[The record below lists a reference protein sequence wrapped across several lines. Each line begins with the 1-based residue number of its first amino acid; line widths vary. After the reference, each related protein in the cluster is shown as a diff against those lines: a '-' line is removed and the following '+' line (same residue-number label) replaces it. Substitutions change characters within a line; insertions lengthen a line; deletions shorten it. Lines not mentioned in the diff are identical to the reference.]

1 MTEGGDYKLSC
12 CWLTS
17 WQATEIIWILPFI
30 CTHLQTSFSWLVWK
44 SVIVCRLSVQTIVLK
59 HEEDVKHHREQT
71 KAKLCG
77 ITKYQPPFIWRE
89 THGRVRTIAFDTQ
102 SHGSEGRADTKD
114 SLKVVHECEMNSW
127 INELLSSISGVSL
140 DQKCIW
146 LDYVGLTW
154 LCAVQRELREHFEF
168 LFSSP
173 MTLQTSF
180 STHPSVTH
188 RRSLT
193 NVCLITRIGV
203 VLSFS

>member
-17 WQATEIIWILPFI
+17 WQVTQIIWILPFT
-30 CTHLQTSFSWLVWK
+30 CTHLQASFSRLVWK

-59 HEEDVKHHREQT
+59 HEEDVKHHREQS

-89 THGRVRTIAFDTQ
+89 THGRVRTI
-102 SHGSEGRADTKD
+102 RATAQKD
-114 SLKVVHECEMNSW
+114 SPKVVHECEMNSW

-140 DQKCIW
+140 DQKCVW
-146 LDYVGLTW
+146 LEYVRSDM
-154 LCAVQRELREHFEF
+154 AVCSTEGA
-168 LFSSP
+168 LFFSP
-173 MTLQTSF
+173 ITLQTSF
-180 STHPSVTH
+180 STHLSVTH

-193 NVCLITRIGV
+193 NVGLITRIGV